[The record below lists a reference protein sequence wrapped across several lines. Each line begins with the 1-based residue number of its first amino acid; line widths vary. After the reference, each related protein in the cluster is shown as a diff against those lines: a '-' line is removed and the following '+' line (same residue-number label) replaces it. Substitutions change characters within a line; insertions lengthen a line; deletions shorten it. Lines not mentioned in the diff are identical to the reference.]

1 MSAKPEWNW
10 QAVPLELAEHLTS
23 PEQKEVFA
31 LLTDGMPAGRIGK
44 HRGTSDRTTA
54 MAVKNIKANIR
65 AAGYDPLNGM
75 TLVSPNPQVLKGRSA
90 LVRIDPNT
98 GQEVVIQY
106 WNKTDSKTGEQ
117 IEKLTKF
124 ADKLAEGVKPAK
136 PVPAPKT
143 IKHDPQLMSG
153 IFIGDAHVGL
163 YAYAPET
170 RHSNFDT
177 DTAVAGLRAAID
189 NLVDRSPPSE
199 IGLLVDVGDFMHAD
213 TSHNKTFAGT
223 EVDVDTRYERILDAA
238 AGVMAYAIHRM
249 LGKFKRVI
257 VVIAKGNHN
266 PNAAVAVQKI
276 VSAHYRNESRVDVLR
291 TASFFHYIEWGK
303 WLIGV
308 NHGDKIKPQKL
319 VNVMARDMAEAW
331 GRTNSRM
338 WALGHFHH
346 QNVLELDGCIVQK
359 FAALPPPDGWHSSM
373 GYSSGQAMQM
383 IVFKKGGGRESTLIY
398 ELPKPAAKP
407 DLRVA

>member
-1 MSAKPEWNW
+1 
-10 QAVPLELAEHLTS
+10 
-23 PEQKEVFA
+23 
-31 LLTDGMPAGRIGK
+31 
-44 HRGTSDRTTA
+44 
-54 MAVKNIKANIR
+54 
-65 AAGYDPLNGM
+65 
-75 TLVSPNPQVLKGRSA
+75 
-90 LVRIDPNT
+90 
-98 GQEVVIQY
+98 
-106 WNKTDSKTGEQ
+106 
-117 IEKLTKF
+117 
-124 ADKLAEGVKPAK
+124 VKPAK
-136 PVPAPKT
+136 PVPTPKT
-143 IKHDPQLMSG
+143 VKHDPQLMSG

-238 AGVMAYAIHRM
+238 AGVMTYAIHRM

-359 FAALPPPDGWHSSM
+359 FAALPPSDGWHASM
-373 GYSSGQAMQM
+373 GYSSIQAMQM

-398 ELPKPAAKP
+398 ELPRPNAQP

>member
-1 MSAKPEWNW
+1 
-10 QAVPLELAEHLTS
+10 
-23 PEQKEVFA
+23 
-31 LLTDGMPAGRIGK
+31 
-44 HRGTSDRTTA
+44 
-54 MAVKNIKANIR
+54 MAVKKIKDNIR

-75 TLVSPNPQVLKGRSA
+75 TLVSPRPQALKGRSA
-90 LVRIDPNT
+90 LVKVGEDGSET
-98 GQEVVIQY
+98 TVMY
-106 WNKTDSKTGEQ
+106 WNKTDAKTSEQ
-117 IEKLTKF
+117 IEKLTRF
-124 ADKLAEGVKPAK
+124 AEKLAEGVKPAK
-136 PVPAPKT
+136 PVPTPKT
-143 IKHDPQLMSG
+143 VKHDPQLMSG

-238 AGVMAYAIHRM
+238 AGVMTYAIHRM

-359 FAALPPPDGWHSSM
+359 FAALPPSDGWHASM
-373 GYSSGQAMQM
+373 GYSSIQAMQM

-398 ELPKPAAKP
+398 ELPRPNAQP